1 MRCWV
6 LLLKQSEIHKMVFGI
21 FKKSSNRLN
30 NKVIFLH
37 VPKTGG
43 STFVGL
49 LKDSIKISKIN
60 KDIPTH
66 IIDNIG
72 NIQIKHID
80 FSNEERRFQCPE
92 IFKNNVQESTKV
104 FMLLRDPVERIISE
118 FNFQY
123 HLLKGKEGN
132 KNAAII
138 SKLKPIPNSL
148 DKYIAFPNTQ
158 NYQTKFLLGRK
169 IADPKKVSNDEFDLI
184 MNGIKNIPIYCGI
197 TEEYSSFLELFQDE
211 TGLKLKKKIT
221 IRKKTPKELKLDY
234 DETLKKKIIELNQ
247 YDYALYDFVKSKLI
261 EKKHSTFSYDDKGFV
276 V

>member
-1 MRCWV
+1 MKLQENHR
-6 LLLKQSEIHKMVFGI
+6 MVFGL
-21 FKKSSNRLN
+21 FKSSSNRSN
-30 NKVIFLH
+30 NKVVFLH

-49 LKDSIKISKIN
+49 LKDSIKISKAD

-66 IIDNIG
+66 IIDDIG

-80 FSNEERRFQCPE
+80 FSNEERRFQYPE
-92 IFKNNVQESTKV
+92 IFKNKVQESTKV

-148 DKYIAFPNTQ
+148 DKYIEFPNTQ

-169 IADPKKVSNDEFDLI
+169 IADPKKVSNDEFEMIL
-184 MNGIKNIPIYCGI
+184 NGIKNIPIYCGV
-197 TEEYSSFLELFQDE
+197 TEEYSSFLQLFQE
-211 TGLKLKKKIT
+211 KTGIQLKKKIT
-221 IRKKTPKELKLDY
+221 IRKKTPQEFKFDCSEEL
-234 DETLKKKIIELNQ
+234 TKKIIKLNQ
-247 YDYALYDFVKSKLI
+247 YDFKLYNYVKDNLI
-261 EKKHSTFSYDDKGFV
+261 NKGTQDSAFIFDDNGFV

>member
-1 MRCWV
+1 MKHTELHR
-6 LLLKQSEIHKMVFGI
+6 MVFGI
-21 FKKSSNRLN
+21 FNKSLNRSK
-30 NKVIFLH
+30 NKFIFLH

-49 LKDSIKISKIN
+49 LKDSIKISKID

-123 HLLKGKEGN
+123 H
-132 KNAAII
+132 
-138 SKLKPIPNSL
+138 
-148 DKYIAFPNTQ
+148 F
-158 NYQTKFLLGRK
+158 
-169 IADPKKVSNDEFDLI
+169 
-184 MNGIKNIPIYCGI
+184 IK
-197 TEEYSSFLELFQDE
+197 
-211 TGLKLKKKIT
+211 
-221 IRKKTPKELKLDY
+221 R
-234 DETLKKKIIELNQ
+234 
-247 YDYALYDFVKSKLI
+247 
-261 EKKHSTFSYDDKGFV
+261 
-276 V
+276 